1 MTSLKGKEYKATS
14 RWLRANHVDAQQLAA
29 EFHLGD
35 PNYDEITDRIWDAIR
50 GWPKAEV
57 VEMARWLDKNRHEA
71 EAFGE
76 PFSAVIAL
84 EGHARKK
91 KWRKQA
97 KAQGARTA
105 QEAG

>member
-1 MTSLKGKEYKATS
+1 MPSLKGKEYRGTS

-35 PNYDEITDRIWDAIR
+35 PNYEEITERIWNAIR
-50 GWPKAEV
+50 GWPKAEL
-57 VEMARWLDKNRHEA
+57 VEMSRWLDAKRYEA
-71 EAFGE
+71 ETLGE
-76 PFSAVIAL
+76 PFSAMIAL

-97 KAQGARTA
+97 KAQGARAT